1 MAIFRM
7 RRDDRGEWR
16 WSFVADNGRT
26 MAVSAE
32 GYATKAGCVAAI
44 RLLQNRGPQ
53 APVSERGPAEEV
65 PEREAAAVS
74 VRG

>member
-1 MAIFRM
+1 
-7 RRDDRGEWR
+7 
-16 WSFVADNGRT
+16 

-65 PEREAAAVS
+65 PKREAAAVS